1 MTNKIPTPNEPEKSI
16 LKVLF
21 HSFVIITFLV
31 AASLVFV
38 YSLFSLLTY
47 DDATPFDYL
56 NDIKIGG
63 ATKRWQSA
71 FELSKI
77 LSSSDEISRDDRFIS
92 EMINVFEHSKHD
104 DNRVRQYLALAMG
117 RTGNH
122 IFIDPLLSGIED
134 ENTENIPAIIRAL
147 GLLESER
154 AVQKLKLFLDHE
166 DEHIRLQTVIAFG
179 NIADPLAIEDLKKSL
194 YDSQPNIRWDAAI
207 SLAKIGDDSGRDILL
222 KLMEGKI
229 FINFPEVD
237 VREQDQA
244 RIVAI
249 RAGVLLNDSIINNLI
264 QELADK
270 DENINIRKTAMEV
283 LKIYKNSTKLWIK
296 SNVASG

>member
-1 MTNKIPTPNEPEKSI
+1 MTNNIPTPNEPEKSI

-21 HSFVIITFLV
+21 HSFVIIPFLV

-47 DDATPFDYL
+47 EDATPFDYL

-179 NIADPLAIEDLKKSL
+179 NIADPLAIEYLKKSL

-296 SNVASG
+296 SNVAYG

>member
-1 MTNKIPTPNEPEKSI
+1 MTNNIPTPNEPEKSI

-21 HSFVIITFLV
+21 HSFVIIPFLV

-47 DDATPFDYL
+47 EDATPFDYL

-77 LSSSDEISRDDRFIS
+77 LSSSDEISSDDRFIS

>member
-1 MTNKIPTPNEPEKSI
+1 MTNNISTPNEPEKSI

-21 HSFVIITFLV
+21 HSFVIIPFLV

-47 DDATPFDYL
+47 EDATPFDYL

-77 LSSSDEISRDDRFIS
+77 LYISDEISKEDRFIS
-92 EMINVFEHSKHD
+92 EMINIFKQSKHD

-166 DEHIRLQTVIAFG
+166 DENIRLQTVIAFG
-179 NIADPLAIEDLKKSL
+179 NIADPTVIEDLKKSL

-207 SLAKIGDDSGRDILL
+207 SLAKIGDDSGREIIL
-222 KLMEGKI
+222 KLIEGKF

-237 VREQDQA
+237 IRERDQA
-244 RIVAI
+244 RIIAI
-249 RAGVLLNDSIINNLI
+249 RAGILLNDPIINSKI
-264 QELADK
+264 QELAD
-270 DENINIRKTAMEV
+270 EENNINIRKTAMDV
-283 LKIYKNSTKLWIK
+283 LKIDTSS
-296 SNVASG
+296 SNQWMEYDFSYG

>member
-1 MTNKIPTPNEPEKSI
+1 MTNNIPTPNEPEKSI

-21 HSFVIITFLV
+21 HSFVIIPFLV

-47 DDATPFDYL
+47 EDATPFDYL

-77 LSSSDEISRDDRFIS
+77 LSSSDEISRDDRFVS

-296 SNVASG
+296 SNVAYG

>member
-1 MTNKIPTPNEPEKSI
+1 MTDQIPIPNEPEKSI

-21 HSFVIITFLV
+21 HSFVIIPFLV

-47 DDATPFDYL
+47 EDATPFDYL

>member
-1 MTNKIPTPNEPEKSI
+1 MKNKIPTPNEPEKSI

-21 HSFVIITFLV
+21 HSFVIIPFLV

-47 DDATPFDYL
+47 EDATPFDYL

-77 LSSSDEISRDDRFIS
+77 LSSSDEISRDNRFVS
-92 EMINVFEHSKHD
+92 EMINIFEQSKHD

>member
-1 MTNKIPTPNEPEKSI
+1 MTNNIPTPNEPEKSI

-21 HSFVIITFLV
+21 HSFVIIPFLV

-38 YSLFSLLTY
+38 YSLFSLLPY
-47 DDATPFDYL
+47 EDATPFDYL

-77 LSSSDEISRDDRFIS
+77 LSSSDEISSDDRFIS

-154 AVQKLKLFLDHE
+154 AVQKLKPFLDHE

>member
-21 HSFVIITFLV
+21 HSFVIIPFLV

-47 DDATPFDYL
+47 EDATPFDYL

-77 LSSSDEISRDDRFIS
+77 LSSSDEISREDRFIS

>member
-1 MTNKIPTPNEPEKSI
+1 MTNNIPTPNEPEKSI

-21 HSFVIITFLV
+21 HSFVIIPFLV

-47 DDATPFDYL
+47 EDATPFDYL

-77 LSSSDEISRDDRFIS
+77 LSSSDEIFRDDRFVS

>member
-1 MTNKIPTPNEPEKSI
+1 MTDQIPIPNEPEKSI
-16 LKVLF
+16 FKVLF
-21 HSFVIITFLV
+21 NSFVIIPFLV

-47 DDATPFDYL
+47 EDATPYDYL

-77 LSSSDEISRDDRFIS
+77 LYISDEISKDDRFIS
-92 EMINVFEHSKHD
+92 EMINIFKQSKHD

-117 RTGNH
+117 RTGNSRY
-122 IFIDPLLSGIED
+122 IDPLLSEIED

-147 GLLESER
+147 GLLKSGK

-166 DEHIRLQTVIAFG
+166 DESIRLQTVIAFG
-179 NIADPLAIEDLKKSL
+179 NIADPTVIEDLKKSL

-207 SLAKIGDDSGRDILL
+207 SLAKIGDDSGREIIL
-222 KLMEGKI
+222 KLIEGKF

-237 VREQDQA
+237 IRERDQA
-244 RIVAI
+244 RIIAI
-249 RAGVLLNDSIINNLI
+249 RAGILLNDPIINSKI
-264 QELADK
+264 QELAD
-270 DENINIRKTAMEV
+270 EENNINIRKTAMDV
-283 LKIYKNSTKLWIK
+283 LKINTSS
-296 SNVASG
+296 SNQWMEYDVSYG

>member
-1 MTNKIPTPNEPEKSI
+1 MTNNIPTPNEPEKSI

-21 HSFVIITFLV
+21 HSFVIIPFLV

-47 DDATPFDYL
+47 EDATPFDYL
-56 NDIKIGG
+56 NDIKVGG

-77 LSSSDEISRDDRFIS
+77 LSSSDEISSDDRFIS

>member
-1 MTNKIPTPNEPEKSI
+1 MTNNIPTPNEPEKSI

-21 HSFVIITFLV
+21 HSFVIIPFLV

-47 DDATPFDYL
+47 EDATPFDYL

-179 NIADPLAIEDLKKSL
+179 NIADPLAIEYLKKSL

>member
-1 MTNKIPTPNEPEKSI
+1 MTNNISTPNEPEKSI

-21 HSFVIITFLV
+21 HSFVIIPFLV

-47 DDATPFDYL
+47 EDATPFDYL

-77 LSSSDEISRDDRFIS
+77 LSSSDEISRDDRFVS

>member
-1 MTNKIPTPNEPEKSI
+1 MTNNIPTPNEPEKSI

-21 HSFVIITFLV
+21 HSFVIIPFLV

-47 DDATPFDYL
+47 EDATPFDYL